1 MPVAMSQV
9 PASHT
14 TGSLPQPLGCVPA
27 VARQR
32 SVVHKFESCSQRE
45 CTGTCVITPL
55 LHVPSVQLKPS
66 SVDMAGMWLQTFDM
80 QASVVQAS
88 PSSQ

>member
-1 MPVAMSQV
+1 MSHT

-14 TGSLPQPLGCVPA
+14 TGSLPQPLGCVPG

-32 SVVHKFESCSQRE
+32 SVVHRFESWAQRA
-45 CTGTCVITPL
+45 CTGVCVIPPSAR

-66 SVDMAGMWLQTFDM
+66 SVDMAGVWLQVFEV

-88 PSSQ
+88 VSSQ

>member
-1 MPVAMSQV
+1 MSQV
-9 PASHT
+9 PAPHT

-32 SVVHKFESCSQRE
+32 SIVHKFESCSQRE
-45 CTGTCVITPL
+45 RTGTCVITPL
-55 LHVPSVQLKPS
+55 ARLHVPSVQLKPS
-66 SVDMAGMWLQTFDM
+66 SVDMAGMWLQAFDM